1 MAGIVTPDLAGF
13 FAATRQHRAA
23 FGSPCVFHVPVVA
36 AWPGGTK
43 INPDTGR
50 PYDATAVRTNAGF
63 TDITKTVN
71 IILKQGSP
79 LRPQA
84 DAQFEEAGMLSGMDI
99 ILDLDAADYAAVQGA
114 VEFTIVTL
122 NYKLEEFKPFELGG
136 TMYRYLVYG
145 MEK

>member
-1 MAGIVTPDLAGF
+1 MPSSITPNLPAF
-13 FAATRQHRAA
+13 FAAAKRLRSN
-23 FGSPCVFHVPVVA
+23 FGSDCVFHVPVVA

-63 TDITKTVN
+63 TNVTRKVL

-84 DAQFEEAGMLSGMDI
+84 DARFEEAGLLSGMDI
-99 ILDLDAADYAAVQGA
+99 ILDLDADDYAAVQNA
-114 VEFTIVTL
+114 VEFTINGL
-122 NYKLEEFKPFELGG
+122 NYKLEEWKPFELAN
-136 TMYRYLVYG
+136 TRYRWLIYG